1 MSNNNPSPKNSKI
14 VPLFLAFAILFIVVF
29 TLGIIIGRGLGGSD
43 TPTIE
48 TTYEIGTPD
57 EEPDIEVVE
66 EVLVEDTEKD
76 EVEPPAAKITPEDI
90 GTEKEKTAKEKNDDE
105 SIKAEDQVD
114 GTYHIETRSKAP
126 KVVEKTDKPKSG
138 STEDVIK
145 EIKEDSLK
153 KAPPK
158 EKPSVAKTTM
168 PKTDPG
174 GQYTVQLGAFQ
185 NQTQANSLM
194 NSLKS
199 KGYPA
204 FVKQYETPD
213 KKLWY
218 RVRVGTF
225 STKQQAAN
233 YGDKLKKQQPQVKSV
248 FITTNN

>member
-48 TTYEIGTPD
+48 RSYEIGTPD
-57 EEPDIEVVE
+57 EEPDLEVVE

-90 GTEKEKTAKEKNDDE
+90 GTEKENTAKRKNDDE

-126 KVVEKTDKPKSG
+126 KAVEKTDIPKSG

-168 PKTDPG
+168 PKTDPR

-185 NQTQANSLM
+185 NQTQAKSLM
-194 NSLKS
+194 TSLKS

-225 STKQQAAN
+225 STKEQATN